1 MTPRGTN
8 RPGIGQVV
16 ALVATLRM
24 LHNAGALGVPKRYTV
39 HFRFRHSGLLVADS
53 FPGAV
58 EALTYA
64 AKLVRRGEEDI
75 RVTCIYET
83 AVPYTPTKRSQ

>member
-24 LHNAGALGVPKRYTV
+24 LHIDRALGEPKRYTV

-75 RVTCIYET
+75 RVTCSYEMT
-83 AVPYTPTKRSQ
+83 IPYTPTKRRG